1 MKGKK
6 EFRKIR
12 PLLCLLLA
20 AVLICGTVWNEPS
33 FASGNETEQETEG
46 LSEAEPASEPD
57 SEALGSIETEALES
71 TEAEPAGNPEPEA
84 CANSVSGSLWL
95 DMFDDVDNGIYAGD
109 GTRQPEESPLP
120 GYTVELFKADDLES
134 AVATAETDADGTYSF
149 TNIDPGSYV
158 VGVKTE
164 TIDGIEYLL
173 PFYYLDGT
181 EGDNRFVTTQEDPD
195 DEESPY
201 LYAYTAPIEIDADTA
216 VGDMDAGMRTVPEI
230 QPMWAIFQYGPGVS
244 NLSATSATVSGI
256 VRIYNEWNPGA
267 NGGQGGEVAD
277 YLSYA
282 DFYIKRSTDTTYPAT
297 ATYRQNIGVFSTTST
312 EVSHTFTG
320 LTAGT
325 TYNVRMVLRLDNSTM
340 TETVTFT
347 TPLPPTVSAPTVSS
361 ITSTTAALTG
371 TFNLNGNALSGGSF
385 YYGTSASP
393 TTAKAWSS
401 STTTSAAGSLTG
413 LTPNTRYYVR
423 NYVANVYSTDTSFVT
438 SPATPSI
445 SASGTSASAGSIT
458 GAISYAGNQGYNVT
472 VIYSTS
478 ATFAS
483 GNVTVVNATS
493 GTSWT
498 AAPSGLLADT
508 TYYVRITM
516 TNTSSG
522 ITNAGASAT
531 ATTSFKTLRDITVD
545 FDSDGGTAVSSKTY
559 TSFSSTTTFGTLT
572 SPTRTGYDFLGWYTG
587 TNGAGTQ
594 VTSAKTI
601 SSVFPTGTTGT
612 LYAKWTPK
620 SYTMT
625 VNYRTRSG
633 SSVVTGATNFT
644 ATAAYDSVYALTS
657 AQTAAPSGYI
667 YLGHCIG
674 SDTAILPGDPSF
686 TVAGNTTVNLV
697 YGIDTNGNGV
707 EEFAVT
713 KKFVSDSG
721 KTIKATET
729 AYLDVG
735 SHFADDEQYAFGNPN
750 VGYHY
755 AGYNLDGDTTTL
767 HAGAPNV
774 EIGPLSVPDVLE
786 SFDHTVTYVYDEV
799 RFDVKITYVDALG
812 NELSEQFS
820 PRIKN
825 MLEGDDYTIMAKD
838 VQGYRIIYY
847 TVDTDPANTHFDLA
861 TAPMQPV
868 TADMEIKVVYA
879 STTMSVSVP
888 VKLLWAAF
896 DGGGGSI
903 ESPEYQIINNSYF
916 SVDVGAK
923 LTNVNYYD
931 PDGTTVVAAPAADK
945 ELSLDLTGSTAN
957 GVTALNT
964 STSLLFGE
972 SAYRNLGTLGAKV
985 TGGFT
990 IGGSYFGTI
999 PTNASQALYPEYG
1012 MEFKFSINIPGVGG
1026 QVIMGKDKNG
1036 DDIVWRVI
1044 ATDTANNKIL
1054 VISEQILDRRE
1065 FHNVYGN
1072 PYPTWGA
1079 SAIRGYLNGTFITNT
1094 FTTAEQTRILLTTG
1108 IQTETA
1114 WNNATM
1120 LTTSDKVFLL
1130 STNEVNTYFSSVTDR
1145 ISTDL
1150 PGLPP
1155 GDYSAMGGTGW
1166 YWLRSPTTLGA
1177 IGSVSAGAIL
1187 ADGSLYSHRA
1197 THLGGVRPAMWIST
1211 DY

>member
-20 AVLICGTVWNEPS
+20 AVLIFGTVPIEPA
-33 FASGNETEQETEG
+33 FASGDETAQGTGELTEAGGEDVDEQAGGEKP
-46 LSEAEPASEPD
+46 EAEEDA
-57 SEALGSIETEALES
+57 
-71 TEAEPAGNPEPEA
+71 EPEA
-84 CANSVSGSLWL
+84 EEDTEPEAYANSISGMLWL
-95 DMFDDVDNGIYAGD
+95 DMFEDIDNGIYAGD
-109 GTRQPEESPLP
+109 AIRQAKERPLA
-120 GYTVELFKADDLES
+120 GYAVSLYKAGDTS
-134 AVATAETDADGTYSF
+134 NAVRTIMTDAEGRYEFADFEPGTYV
-149 TNIDPGSYV
+149 T
-158 VGVKTE
+158 GVAATTME
-164 TIDGIEYLL
+164 GVEYLL

-181 EGDNRFVTTQEDPD
+181 EGDNRFVAAQENPD

-201 LYAYTAPIEIDADTA
+201 TYAYTAPITIEADT
-216 VGDMDAGMRTVPEI
+216 VVTDMDAGMRTPPGI
-230 QPMWAIFQYGPGVS
+230 QPMWVSFQGPSVS
-244 NLSATSATVSGI
+244 NLSSTSARVGGYATIYHNMDYDTGADVS
-256 VRIYNEWNPGA
+256 
-267 NGGQGGEVAD
+267 D

-282 DFYIKRSTDTTYPAT
+282 DFYIKKSTDTTYPAT
-297 ATYRQNIGVFSTTST
+297 ATYRQNVGVHSIGGASVDY
-312 EVSHTFTG
+312 TFTG
-320 LTAGT
+320 LTPGT
-325 TYNVRMVLRLDNSTM
+325 TYNVRIILRDTIFNLSY
-340 TETVTFT
+340 TVTFT
-347 TPLPPTVSAPTVSS
+347 TPQPPTVSAPVVSS
-361 ITSTTAALTG
+361 ITSTTAAVTG
-371 TFNLNGNALSGGSF
+371 AFNLNGSTLSSGSF
-385 YYGTSASP
+385 YYGTAASP

-401 STTTSAAGSLTG
+401 NTTTSASGSLTG

-423 NYVANVYSTDTSFVT
+423 NCVTNVYSTDTSFIT

-458 GAISYAGNQGYNVT
+458 GVVSYAGNQGYNVT

-478 ATFAS
+478 PTFAS

-493 GTSWT
+493 GTSWS
-498 AAPSGLLADT
+498 AAPSGLLPDT
-508 TYYVRITM
+508 TYYVRITV
-516 TNTSSG
+516 TNTSTG
-522 ITNAGASAT
+522 ITNAGASTT

-545 FDSDGGTAVSSKTY
+545 FESDGGTAVSSKTY
-559 TSFSSTTTFGTLT
+559 TSFSGTTTFGTLT

-713 KKFVSDSG
+713 KKFISDSG

-729 AYLDVG
+729 VYLDVG
-735 SHFADDEQYAFGNPN
+735 SYFTDDEQYAFGNPN

-755 AGYNLDGDTTTL
+755 AGYHLDGDTTTL
-767 HAGAPNV
+767 HTGAPNV

-786 SFDHTVTYVYDEV
+786 SMDHTVTYVYDEV

-825 MLEGDDYTIMAKD
+825 MIEGDDYTIMAKD
-838 VQGYRIIYY
+838 MQGYRIIYY

-861 TAPMQPV
+861 TAPTQPV
-868 TADMEIKVVYA
+868 TGDMEIKVFYA

-903 ESPEYQIINNSYF
+903 GSPEYQIINNSYF

-923 LTNVNYYD
+923 LTNVNHYD

-1012 MEFKFSINIPGVGG
+1012 MEFKFSINVPGVGG
-1026 QVIMGKDKNG
+1026 QVIMGKDLNG
-1036 DDIVWRVI
+1036 DDIVWRVLKVD
-1044 ATDTANNKIL
+1044 AQGNLL
-1054 VISEQILDRRE
+1054 VISDRILERRE
-1065 FHNVYGN
+1065 FHSSA
-1072 PYPTWGA
+1072 PYPTWG
-1079 SAIRGYLNGTFITNT
+1079 SSSIRAYLNGTFITNT
-1094 FTTAEQTRILLTTG
+1094 FTAAEQTRILTTS

-1114 WNNATM
+1114 YNNSAL

-1130 STNEVNTYFSSVTDR
+1130 STGEVNTYFSSAADR
-1145 ISTDL
+1145 VATDL
-1150 PGLPP
+1150 PGIIP
-1155 GDYSAMGGTGW
+1155 GDYSLMGGIGW
-1166 YWLRSPTTLGA
+1166 YWMRSPSSFGA
-1177 IGSVSAGAIL
+1177 AVSANVVF

-1197 THLGGVRPAMWIST
+1197 TYLGGVRPTMWIST
-1211 DY
+1211 NY